1 MHDDPTPDRS
11 NDDGSAHEDEP
22 AVDAVG
28 AQLAAAADSV
38 EVGDPAVM
46 LATVH
51 TTVTRRRRRRNTVV
65 GLAAAGT
72 LVVSGVIV
80 ATLVDG
86 GDGDDLIVSAP
97 ATEAPTTE
105 VDEPAEDDTSA
116 ATVVTGDPGE
126 VIEVP
131 AEEAVPVR
139 LVPATATDVVDAG
152 LTIDIT
158 DSGQVRLFPWQDGF
172 LSVRTTYE
180 PQPLPAELPQEVI
193 DAFPPEVV
201 EFFADG
207 LPPTIQEATAMLDE
221 AGLLDAVTQVVLNNP
236 AVSEAIY
243 QEQGATNTTVRFSAD
258 GLEWSDVD
266 AEFPVPDNSWNHVA
280 TTRDRFVIV
289 VESGGE
295 VPGVDPAVG
304 TDPSPQ
310 VIQIYS
316 STDLVDWAVQEIP
329 LPSPPAELGPGESFR
344 PYINGAAVTDTG
356 FLVSATASVEIDPI
370 ELLDPE
376 LRDRIRASGAIS
388 VGYGTDGVTIE
399 IFGDDSFAS
408 PDESGSIPSAPESTE
423 TLTFTWEELGL
434 DGQPNLGGEDSS
446 TWVSTW
452 DGAPTL
458 VESSSVGW
466 LAGVGDEFVELGPT
480 PRRSTNGIDWVP
492 IELPGEG
499 YVDAM
504 VETADGVA
512 VRGTDDRGA
521 QTVYV
526 GDLATGGW
534 TAIDTA
540 ELPANGT
547 AESWGPNAFL
557 VASYG
562 DDDSGS
568 LGGRPPDFV
577 SSRQSAEVDGYRYEL
592 EVTQTINEYSVTYS
606 LTDLGTGEVVVTE
619 SADGLSTEEDPFEY
633 VQDGFG
639 TSELTILD
647 PVSGEPLV
655 SIPYE
660 LMTQE
665 FIAADGTVIDTDDAV
680 STSTAPEP
688 SAATYW
694 VLASI
699 GDGWIVQQVSDG
711 TDESRWPA
719 GVAVAGDVV
728 VVAWSDGTFTR
739 VTAI

>member
-1 MHDDPTPDRS
+1 M
-11 NDDGSAHEDEP
+11 
-22 AVDAVG
+22 
-28 AQLAAAADSV
+28 

-72 LVVSGVIV
+72 LVASGAIV

-105 VDEPAEDDTSA
+105 VDDSADADTPA
-116 ATVVTGDPGE
+116 ATVVTGDPGD

-131 AEEAVPVR
+131 GEEPVPVR
-139 LVPATATDVVDAG
+139 LVPAEATDVVDTG

-158 DSGQVRLFPWQDGF
+158 DSGQSRLFPWKGGF
-172 LSVRTTYE
+172 LSIRTAYE

-207 LPPTIQEATAMLDE
+207 LPPTIQEATAQLEE
-221 AGLLDAVTQVVLNNP
+221 AGLLDEVTEVVLNNP

-266 AEFPVPDNSWNHVA
+266 AVFPVPDNSWNHVE
-280 TTRDRFVIV
+280 TTTDRFVIV
-289 VESGGE
+289 AESGGDQ
-295 VPGVDPAVG
+295 PSVDPAVG
-304 TDPSPQ
+304 ADLSPHL
-310 VIQIYS
+310 IQIYS
-316 STDLVDWAVQEIP
+316 STDPVDWAVQEIP
-329 LPSPPAELGPGESFR
+329 LSAPPAELGPGESFR
-344 PYINGAAVTDTG
+344 PYISGAAVTDTG
-356 FLVSATASVEIDPI
+356 FLVSATASVETDPV

-376 LRDRIRASGAIS
+376 LRDRIRASGSTA
-388 VGYGTDGVTIE
+388 VGSGEDGLTIE
-399 IFGDDSFAS
+399 LFGDDSFAS
-408 PDESGSIPSAPESTE
+408 SDESGEIPPTPEPTE

-434 DGQPNLGGEDSS
+434 DGQPNVGGEDSS

-458 VESSSVGW
+458 VETSSVGW

-480 PRRSTNGIDWVP
+480 PRRSTNGVDWVP

-504 VETADGVA
+504 VETSDGVA
-512 VRGTDDRGA
+512 VRGIDDRGA
-521 QTVYV
+521 QTLYV
-526 GDLATGGW
+526 GDLTTGGW
-534 TAIDTA
+534 TAIDTPDF
-540 ELPANGT
+540 PANGN
-547 AESWGPNAFL
+547 AESWGRNVFL

-562 DDDSGS
+562 DDDGGS
-568 LGGRPPDFV
+568 FVDRSPDFV
-577 SSRQSAEVDGYRYEL
+577 ASRQSAEVDGYRYEL
-592 EVTQTINEYSVTYS
+592 EATQTINEYSVTYS
-606 LTDLGTGEVVVTE
+606 LTDLATGEVVVTE

-639 TSELTILD
+639 ASELTILD
-647 PVSGEPLV
+647 PVSGEPLA

-665 FIAADGTVIDTDDAV
+665 FIAADGTVIALDEV
-680 STSTAPEP
+680 VPSSPPSEPTAP
-688 SAATYW
+688 THW
-694 VLASI
+694 VIASV
-699 GDGWIVQQVSDG
+699 GGGWIVQQISDG
-711 TDESRWPA
+711 TDDGRWPMN
-719 GVAVAGDVV
+719 VAVAGDVV
-728 VVAWSDGTFTR
+728 LVAWSDGTFTR
-739 VTAI
+739 VAPA